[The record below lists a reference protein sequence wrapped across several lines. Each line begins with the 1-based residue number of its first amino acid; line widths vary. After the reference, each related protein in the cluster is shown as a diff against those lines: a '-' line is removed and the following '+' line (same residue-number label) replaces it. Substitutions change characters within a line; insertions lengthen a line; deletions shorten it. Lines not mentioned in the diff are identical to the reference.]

1 MKLFALLPVAFCLA
15 ANALPGK
22 HASHASTAKT
32 IKKNLATNNLTPSD
46 PISDLLNAFDLS
58 GSSEISGLIDGL
70 TGGSSSVLSEVES
83 MYVLPS
89 TLSLIVCEPPLIP
102 PSSIEGVLGELG
114 LLGGLLGGLG
124 GSESGNLTATIDQ
137 IEAELGLNANSTISS
152 LLSGL
157 QLP

>member
-83 MYVLPS
+83 
-89 TLSLIVCEPPLIP
+89 I
-102 PSSIEGVLGELG
+102 IEGVLGELG

-137 IEAELGLNANSTISS
+137 IESELGLNANSTISS